1 VGERVR
7 IAATPAKWLTA
18 PDHVIQRVAAANR
31 GVYSAAIHLRQLQA
45 RPVMIEGRRVPPESI
60 VEVNVRRLKRLER
73 YKLVTRVADGQWK
86 VAPNLVETLRDR
98 EKTHPQHRIQIERL
112 DRTVERSVAPTRNR
126 GPDRAG

>member
-1 VGERVR
+1 
-7 IAATPAKWLTA
+7 
-18 PDHVIQRVAAANR
+18 
-31 GVYSAAIHLRQLQA
+31 
-45 RPVMIEGRRVPPESI
+45 MIEGRRVPPESI